1 MLINLEGPDGSGKT
15 TLSDAITA
23 ELIRE
28 DLPVIQ
34 TKDGKCKV
42 DTHPKSRYRNKPTDL
57 ISAMTD
63 MAYSDNIFVL
73 DRGPISDV
81 VYRNFDDYEPVITE
95 RQVYDLLFLLK
106 RQIIIVYCRTDIAEQ
121 KMLER
126 GDDNLIAIVKHK
138 EITKKY
144 DYILSY
150 IINRCQVLRFDY
162 SKETAEDFAKRLVEI
177 IKIGE

>member
-34 TKDGKCKV
+34 TKDGECKV
-42 DTHPKSRYRNKPTDL
+42 DTHPKSRYRNKPSEL
-57 ISAMTD
+57 ISAITD

-81 VYRNFDDYEPVITE
+81 VYRNFDDYESVITE

-126 GDDNLIAIVKHK
+126 GDDNLIAIEKHK

-144 DYILSY
+144 DDILSY